1 MVDVFPQLN
10 IKMTLL
16 VADSV
21 ISKTVFLL
29 FFNNPKQPPPNR
41 LKLATAQ
48 TGPWIIYWKATGLA
62 DRLKLYLSYYMQKMS

>member
-48 TGPWIIYWKATGLA
+48 NGP
-62 DRLKLYLSYYMQKMS
+62 